1 MEVCPTGA
9 LTFGDLNRPDSEA
22 AKLMASGKTE
32 TLHPEYGMKEKVAY
46 IGIPKRFVAGAV
58 VFGDTDQCG
67 EGAKVTLDGEGE
79 RWEVLADNYGDF
91 EFEGLGAD
99 KAFVVKVEQP
109 GYKAYKTEV
118 KTKVDVYLGDIILA
132 KAVRAKKK

>member
-1 MEVCPTGA
+1 M
-9 LTFGDLNRPDSEA
+9 
-22 AKLMASGKTE
+22 
-32 TLHPEYGMKEKVAY
+32 AY

-67 EGAKVTLDGEGE
+67 EGAKVTLEGEGE
-79 RWEVLADNYGDF
+79 SREVRADIYGDF

-118 KTKVDVYLGDIILA
+118 KTKIDAYLGDIVLTKTA
-132 KAVRAKKK
+132 RAKKK